1 MNAGTHPAERGAG
14 RNEHDKPGRVLP
26 VPVIDIERCTGCG
39 LCVRVCP
46 NQALEVIAGCAV
58 VIDPSAC
65 TYTGHCERICP
76 TQAISRQFQIVRLPK
91 EKKLMQTIFVA
102 DWRDQAIFSPDGPHP
117 QVLVQTDKLKVI
129 IGSLEAG
136 QVIPLHPEA
145 LAVYHFLDGSGWMT
159 VDDQRYPV
167 LSGTIII
174 TPEGAA
180 RGVEAETRLVF
191 LAARIA

>member
-1 MNAGTHPAERGAG
+1 
-14 RNEHDKPGRVLP
+14 
-26 VPVIDIERCTGCG
+26 
-39 LCVRVCP
+39 
-46 NQALEVIAGCAV
+46 
-58 VIDPSAC
+58 
-65 TYTGHCERICP
+65 
-76 TQAISRQFQIVRLPK
+76 
-91 EKKLMQTIFVA
+91 MQTIFVA
-102 DWRDQAIFSPDGPHP
+102 DWRDQAVFSPDGPHP